1 MVAALC
7 AVQLIGLQAVCSR
20 SMHFDAPPAVVI
32 RTVFRGRVWTAV
44 PNYLIEDSPE
54 RVVTAQVP
62 GGRCRLWAPAD
73 QYDDPVARTRV
84 CTTLASGRWTTV
96 ETRWHTNRIL
106 WVWPRAAS
114 YMVGHVWEDATDQ
127 FRGWYLNLQSPL
139 RRSHIGFDL
148 WDQLLDVVVRPD
160 RTWFWKDE
168 DQFED
173 AIRLDVI
180 GSKEAAGVRAQGESL
195 IRRLDTLLPT
205 GWEDWRPEP
214 GWPVLELPGGWDQ
227 VDERTDET
235 T

>member
-1 MVAALC
+1 
-7 AVQLIGLQAVCSR
+7 
-20 SMHFDAPPAVVI
+20 MHFDAPPVVVI

-84 CTTLASGRWTTV
+84 CTTLASGSWTTV
-96 ETRWHTNRIL
+96 ETTWHTNRIL
-106 WVWPRAAS
+106 WVWPRAAG

-127 FRGWYLNLQSPL
+127 FRGWYLNLQTPL
-139 RRSHIGFDL
+139 RRSRIGFDL

-180 GSKEAAGVRAQGESL
+180 GSKEAAAVRAQGESL
-195 IRRLDTLLPT
+195 IRRLNALLPT
-205 GWEDWRPEP
+205 GWENWRPEP
-214 GWPVLELPGGWDQ
+214 GWPVLELPGGWDR

>member
-96 ETRWHTNRIL
+96 ETTWHTNRIL

>member
-1 MVAALC
+1 
-7 AVQLIGLQAVCSR
+7 
-20 SMHFDAPPAVVI
+20 MHPDGPPVVVI
-32 RTVFRGRVWTAV
+32 RTVFRGQVWTAV
-44 PNYLIEDSPE
+44 PNYLIEESPE

-62 GGRCRLWAPAD
+62 RGRCRFWAPTD
-73 QYDDPVARTRV
+73 QYDDPVARARV
-84 CTTLASGRWTTV
+84 CTTLASGNWTPPV
-96 ETRWHTNRIL
+96 ETTWHTNRIL

-114 YMVGHVWEDATDQ
+114 YMIRHVWEDATDQ
-127 FRGWYLNLQSPL
+127 FRGWYLNLQTPL
-139 RRSHIGFDL
+139 RRSRIGFDL

-180 GSKEAAGVRAQGESL
+180 GSKEAAAVRAQGESL
-195 IRRLDTLLPT
+195 IRGLDALLPT

-214 GWPVLELPGGWDQ
+214 GWPVLELPAAWDR

>member
-1 MVAALC
+1 
-7 AVQLIGLQAVCSR
+7 
-20 SMHFDAPPAVVI
+20 MHFHAPPVVVI
-32 RTVFRGRVWTAV
+32 RTVFRGQVWTAV

-62 GGRCRLWAPAD
+62 GGRCRFWAPTD
-73 QYDDPVARTRV
+73 QYDDPVARARV
-84 CTTLASGRWTTV
+84 CTTLASGNWTPPV
-96 ETRWHTNRIL
+96 ETTSHTNRIL

-127 FRGWYLNLQSPL
+127 FRGWYLNLQTPL
-139 RRSHIGFDL
+139 RRSRIGFDL

-180 GSKEAAGVRAQGESL
+180 GSKEAAAVRAQGESL
-195 IRRLDTLLPT
+195 IRGLDALLPT

-214 GWPVLELPGGWDQ
+214 SWPVLELPEGWDR